1 MAVKRLRFAAIA
13 ASAAALIA
21 GAPVRAEPDRAAEPH
36 GAGVRSWLR
45 TPKAGSGR
53 CVQQL

>member
-1 MAVKRLRFAAIA
+1 
-13 ASAAALIA
+13 LIA